1 MENENQEQLPLEG
14 LDAMPLIPRCE
25 ETGHNA
31 DLHLVVYTPPG
42 EGSPVARI
50 LSTQVRH
57 LYRGTTTLSIPLW
70 ILTLESLLRL
80 EGRNKIPTGS
90 VAAETIRKWLRHDR
104 DAAWKE
110 LMDAD
115 RTRQGHLDLDDSS
128 SLKLDD

>member
-1 MENENQEQLPLEG
+1 MSSNEQEQLPLDG
-14 LDAMPLIPRCE
+14 LEAMPLMPRCE
-25 ETGHNA
+25 KTGLNA
-31 DLHLVVYTPPG
+31 DLHLVVCTPPG
-42 EGSPVARI
+42 EESPVARI

-57 LYRGTTTLSIPLW
+57 LYRETTTLSIPLW

-90 VAAETIRKWLRHDR
+90 AAAETIRKWLRYDR
-104 DAAWKE
+104 NAAWKE

-128 SLKLDD
+128 SLKLEG

>member
-31 DLHLVVYTPPG
+31 DLHLVVCTPPS
-42 EGSPVARI
+42 EEAPVARI
-50 LSTQVRH
+50 LTTQVRH
-57 LYRGTTTLSIPLW
+57 LYRETTILSIPLW
-70 ILTLESLLRL
+70 ILDLESLLRL

-115 RTRQGHLDLDDSS
+115 KLHQGQLELDDGL
-128 SLKLDD
+128 SLKLEG